1 MRRSLSRTLMGTVGA
16 GVFMLS
22 VAVSSW
28 SMPAG
33 GEQQRNPAKMVSV
46 LADKLELTETQEKD
60 VSALLKASHAESEAD
75 RQRLATLKEILRQ
88 QEQSFN
94 EGVTRETA
102 EEVGEIT
109 ARMLYTKTSTAA
121 QIYALLDAEQR
132 EQMAELDKKRE
143 LRRIKRRDHGHR
155 DLE

>member
-1 MRRSLSRTLMGTVGA
+1 MKKSLSRTLLGTVGA

-33 GEQQRNPAKMVSV
+33 GEHPRNPTKMVSV

-60 VSALLKASHAESEAD
+60 IGALLKASHAESEAD
-75 RQRLATLKEILRQ
+75 RQRLATLKEILNQ

-94 EGVTRETA
+94 EEVTRETA

-121 QIYALLDAEQR
+121 QIFALLNAEQR
-132 EQMAELDKKRE
+132 EAMAELEKKRQF
-143 LRRIKRRDHGHR
+143 RRGKPRDHGHR
-155 DLE
+155 DFE